1 MQPNFF
7 LSLGSLQLMHEPQP
21 SRATAFSG
29 HTQEIK

>member
-21 SRATAFSG
+21 LEAF
-29 HTQEIK
+29 QLA